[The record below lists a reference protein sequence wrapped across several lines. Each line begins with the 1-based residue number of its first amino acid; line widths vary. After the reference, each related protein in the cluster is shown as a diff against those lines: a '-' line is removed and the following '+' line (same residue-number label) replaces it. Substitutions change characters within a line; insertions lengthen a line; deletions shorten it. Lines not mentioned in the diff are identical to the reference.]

1 MSEKVYDIIL
11 IILII
16 LLIGSYIGYNWY
28 QSDKLVEQY
37 SQQILR
43 IKP

>member
-1 MSEKVYDIIL
+1 MSEKVYGII
-11 IILII
+11 IVLII

-37 SQQILR
+37 AQQVLGV
-43 IKP
+43 KP